1 MTTLLAAFLVVAAL
15 PFVLVTWRISL
26 AALSLQGL
34 LMGWMFFRREPV
46 FTPDSILALAD
57 LVAVRGL
64 LVPFMLDR
72 AMRAEAAPRRG
83 DALLP
88 NMFSLTMVAVLIGL
102 SFRLAGHLDPGGSES
117 QTLVAV
123 AVSALVLGFFT
134 LATQTGVFT
143 QVVGALCVENA
154 IALFELGGEASSTPL
169 AVELGLAAV
178 FLLSACLFVLYVRW
192 LHPGSATE
200 FLAEKRVL

>member
-1 MTTLLAAFLVVAAL
+1 MTTLLAAFLAVAAL

-26 AALSLQGL
+26 ATLSLQGL

-46 FTPDSILALAD
+46 LAPDSILTLVD

-72 AMRAEAAPRRG
+72 AMRAAAAPRRG
-83 DALLP
+83 DAILP
-88 NMFSLTMVAVLIGL
+88 NMFSLTMAAVLIGL
-102 SFRLAGHLDPGGSES
+102 SFQLAGHLAPGGSES
-117 QTLVAV
+117 QTFIAV
-123 AVSALVLGFFT
+123 AVSALLLGLFT

-154 IALFELGGEASSTPL
+154 IALFELGEEGSSTPL
-169 AVELGLAAV
+169 PVELGLASV
-178 FLLSACLFVLYVRW
+178 FLLSACMYVLYVRR